1 MNVNT
6 AADLLIDGARLTEL
20 PLYLKFGDCKL
31 RLNSN
36 SDALIKKL
44 QHYFGHVVSP
54 PADPDIDIIAI
65 ERDAPQ
71 LDIQFTDWKRE
82 AGKSG
87 RKDSYFDFP
96 DGRLIRK
103 VRTGMVFLQS
113 KTQSP
118 VAAGPCLQ
126 YDNQVINF
134 INAQYMNWLQQRD
147 WLICHASGLVHN
159 GRTLAIA
166 GFSGGGKSTLML
178 NMLENPQVSYLSND
192 RLFIKSD
199 DTSRKAAGI
208 PKLPRINPGT
218 ILHNE
223 RLLPLIPAQQRAS
236 LLALPKDELWELE
249 QKYDVLI
256 DELYG
261 TDRIVQQAPLGAFLV
276 LNWQRDSQQPLKL
289 ESVSLAER
297 PELLAAIMK
306 SPGPFYQYADGH
318 FFQDDTAFDEA
329 AYLHALTDI
338 PVYEASGTIDFDGL
352 AQRCLDG
359 LTGNPQ

>member
-6 AADLLIDGARLTEL
+6 AADLLIDGAQLTESV
-20 PLYLKFGDCKL
+20 LYLQFGDCKL

-36 SDALIKKL
+36 SDALIQKL
-44 QHYFGHVVSP
+44 QHYFAHVVSP

-71 LDIQFTDWKRE
+71 LDIAFTDWQRE

-113 KTQSP
+113 KSQSP
-118 VAAGPCLQ
+118 VAAGPCLH

-159 GRTLAIA
+159 GQTLAIA

-178 NMLENPQVSYLSND
+178 NMLENPQVSYLTND
-192 RLFIKSD
+192 RLFIQPEGSGCQ
-199 DTSRKAAGI
+199 AAGI

-223 RLLPLIPAQQRAS
+223 RLLPLIPPQQRAS
-236 LLALPKDELWELE
+236 LLALPKAELWELE
-249 QKYDVLI
+249 QKYDVFI
-256 DELYG
+256 NELYG
-261 TDRIVQQAPLGAFLV
+261 PQRIVQQAPLGAFLV
-276 LNWQRDSQQPLKL
+276 LNWQRDSQDPLQL
-289 ESVSLAER
+289 QAVSLAER
-297 PELLAAIMK
+297 PDLLAAIMK

-318 FFQDDTAFDEA
+318 FFQDDTPFDEA
-329 AYLHALTDI
+329 AYLQALADI
-338 PVYEASGTIDFDGL
+338 PVYEASGAIDFDQL
-352 AQRCLDG
+352 AQRCLDE